1 MKIITLLTILLI
13 AWLIYSLIQSH
24 HNIEK
29 ELREI
34 RIKCV
39 LPTTSD
45 TVANGKKDKF
55 TNPDN
60 YPLNSIKTNI
70 ISNLTTLLP
79 NSNN

>member
-1 MKIITLLTILLI
+1 MKIITLITIVII

-39 LPTTSD
+39 LPNNSSTPSS
-45 TVANGKKDKF
+45 NNDKYS
-55 TNPDN
+55 NPDN
-60 YPLNSIKTNI
+60 YPLNSIKTGL
-70 ISNLTTLLP
+70 ISNLTSLLP
-79 NSNN
+79 NN

>member
-24 HNIEK
+24 NNIEK

-45 TVANGKKDKF
+45 TGNKDKYS
-55 TNPDN
+55 NPEN
-60 YPLNSIKTNI
+60 NPLNNLKTNLV
-70 ISNLTTLLP
+70 SNLSSLLP
-79 NSNN
+79 NTNN